1 MNITLRQLRYF
12 LALARHG
19 HFTRAAEISHVSQ
32 PALSMQIR
40 ALEDAAGAR
49 LVERTPSGVV
59 LTPQGRAL
67 ERDARRVM
75 AAMAGLEQGLRRP
88 GQGGRLMLGMIPT
101 VAPYLLPQAL
111 PVLRAR
117 DIGRDLHLREARTE
131 RLLDELIAGRLDA
144 AVVATPPRNDDLE
157 SAPLFVD
164 RFLLAGSAARIA
176 RLRDD
181 PPEPRDLDPG
191 QLLLLDEG
199 HCLGDQALEVCG
211 LERGSAR
218 LDLGAASLATLCR
231 LAAQGMGLTFLP
243 EIAAA
248 QEIAAAPGLTAIR
261 FPAPQPA
268 REVVLLRR
276 ASTPSQGWFED
287 LAAILADAGAALLGP
302 DDMAVMTPAG
312 SARR

>member
-111 PVLRAR
+111 PVLRE
-117 DIGRDLHLREARTE
+117 I
-131 RLLDELIAGRLDA
+131 RLK
-144 AVVATPPRNDDLE
+144 LE
-157 SAPLFVD
+157 KK
-164 RFLLAGSAARIA
+164 
-176 RLRDD
+176 
-181 PPEPRDLDPG
+181 
-191 QLLLLDEG
+191 
-199 HCLGDQALEVCG
+199 
-211 LERGSAR
+211 
-218 LDLGAASLATLCR
+218 
-231 LAAQGMGLTFLP
+231 
-243 EIAAA
+243 
-248 QEIAAAPGLTAIR
+248 
-261 FPAPQPA
+261 
-268 REVVLLRR
+268 
-276 ASTPSQGWFED
+276 
-287 LAAILADAGAALLGP
+287 
-302 DDMAVMTPAG
+302 
-312 SARR
+312 